1 MSRTGA
7 PYDKLPLQTVRQR
20 RGLARSGLHAWARES
35 GQRLVEVDLGACTD
49 KVAVLRE
56 IAKAFGFPSWFGL
69 NLDALYDSLTDLQ
82 EQQPATGYVVM
93 LENLPRAEAFGAE
106 QRDALLEVFREA
118 AQRYAE
124 LGVPFRVLYS

>member
-1 MSRTGA
+1 
-7 PYDKLPLQTVRQR
+7 
-20 RGLARSGLHAWARES
+20 
-35 GQRLVEVDLGACTD
+35 VEVDLGACTD

-69 NLDALYDSLTDLQ
+69 NLDALYDSLTDLP
-82 EQQPATGYVVM
+82 EQQPAGGYVVM